1 MGKELTET
9 DDNDGDGEL
18 LVAVVPL
25 TPKEEAFVRA
35 YADPESATYGK
46 ATKSAEV
53 AKYQEPHN
61 AAWKLRRR
69 PRIIARIAEYE
80 KLTRACV
87 GKVLTDLEHERQLAL
102 TQGDIGAA
110 IRASELEGK
119 HLAMFT
125 DRLAVDDSATLER
138 YDQRR
143 AEQAAAITALLI
155 AQQVTGQGPLQIP
168 AALDGQV
175 PQAPQARQESE
186 SDL

>member
-1 MGKELTET
+1 MSEELVAP
-9 DDNDGDGEL
+9 DDDGSAGEV

-35 YADPESATYGK
+35 YADPESATYGQ

-53 AKYQEPHN
+53 AQYREPHN

-102 TQGDIGAA
+102 AKGDIAAA
-110 IRASELEGK
+110 IRASELQGK

-125 DRLAVDDSATLER
+125 DRLAVDESQVVER
-138 YDQRR
+138 YNARR
-143 AEQAAAITALLI
+143 AEEAARITAILLMNP
-155 AQQVTGQGPLQIP
+155 APLQIP
-168 AALDGQV
+168 AALAAGQE
-175 PQAPQARQESE
+175 PQAPQMRQKDG
-186 SDL
+186 DL